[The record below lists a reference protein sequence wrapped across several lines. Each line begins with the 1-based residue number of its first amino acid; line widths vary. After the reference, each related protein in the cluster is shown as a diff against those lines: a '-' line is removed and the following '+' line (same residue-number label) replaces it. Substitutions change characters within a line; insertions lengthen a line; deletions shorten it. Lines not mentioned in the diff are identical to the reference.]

1 MFPIRDTQ
9 PSYSKP
15 VVTVLIIVVNILI
28 FLFEYSLDPY
38 TRNAFIGAYGLV
50 PDRFHVSAIFTSMFL
65 HAGWLHVLG
74 NMWFLWIFGDNIED
88 ILGHEKFLVFYLLCG
103 IAAAISQTF
112 LNPFSRVP
120 MVGASG
126 AIAGV
131 MGAYLIKFPRAQI
144 QSVVILI
151 FFPFFTDIPAWVMLI
166 YWFVIQLFSGVG
178 SIASAQYAQGGGTA
192 FFAHVGGFI
201 AGIVLIKVM
210 GTRQPYYRRRDLNW

>member
-15 VVTVLIIVVNILI
+15 IVTVLLIVVNILV

-38 TRNAFIGAYGLV
+38 TRNAFIAAYGLV
-50 PDRFHVSAIFTSMFL
+50 PDNFHVSAIFTSMFL

-88 ILGHEKFLVFYLLCG
+88 VLGHGKFLLFYLVCG
-103 IAAAISQTF
+103 VAAAISQTF

-131 MGAYLIKFPRAQI
+131 MGAYLVKFPRAQI
-144 QSVVILI
+144 QSLVMLV
-151 FFPFFTDIPAWVMLI
+151 FFFFFTEVPAWVMLI

-178 SIASAQYAQGGGTA
+178 SIASEQYSQGGTA

-201 AGIVLIKVM
+201 AGIVLVKVM
-210 GTRQPYYRRRDLNW
+210 GARDPYYRRRDLSW